1 MPDEVLTGDTTKI
14 IACFYFCW
22 YLYHGYFFE
31 YTSNLG
37 MWFGVEHKVGNY
49 ICYWIFTEST
59 DPIERTKFQ
68 PLTDEDIRTKNTRR
82 KIVD

>member
-14 IACFYFCW
+14 IPCFYFCW

-31 YTSNLG
+31 HTSNLG
-37 MWFGVEHKVGNY
+37 RWFGVEHKVGNY
-49 ICYWIFTEST
+49 LCYWIFTDST

-68 PLTDEDIRTKNTRR
+68 PLTDEDIRTTDTRR